1 MYPVYL
7 QLREHHCVSPTEPAP
22 CGGNPIDNDDGI
34 NNAWLPPTIEV
45 QEGNGIVRLRDTQHL
60 SQSIVYETFVEG
72 KKNSHHP
79 DTCKVC
85 VQKQRTADL
94 LLAEKVRQSKK
105 KAHRAASSTRAATST
120 RYSPTDGEDTVR
132 DARAAMNTVLGD
144 GQDVDELVDEVMSEG
159 GSSLD
164 DVDSD
169 DDAEIKTEATC
180 TGIKDILITGQ
191 VCPLLCRNFDD
202 DTHSQFPYF
211 SRLSRVTGK
220 RGITSSA
227 MVASALGM
235 AWLPSSECP
244 SGQPAASEF
253 ISSVVT
259 SLEDATWWE
268 PGACGRAIPVQ
279 CHSRA
284 RSS

>member
-105 KAHRAASSTRAATST
+105 KAHREEKYGRFLLACTRVDNRDVSYLSLK
-120 RYSPTDGEDTVR
+120 RTVV
-132 DARAAMNTVLGD
+132 MN
-144 GQDVDELVDEVMSEG
+144 
-159 GSSLD
+159 
-164 DVDSD
+164 
-169 DDAEIKTEATC
+169 
-180 TGIKDILITGQ
+180 
-191 VCPLLCRNFDD
+191 
-202 DTHSQFPYF
+202 
-211 SRLSRVTGK
+211 
-220 RGITSSA
+220 
-227 MVASALGM
+227 
-235 AWLPSSECP
+235 PSSKSQP
-244 SGQPAASEF
+244 VSSGIQAPA
-253 ISSVVT
+253 
-259 SLEDATWWE
+259 
-268 PGACGRAIPVQ
+268 PGERW
-279 CHSRA
+279 RK
-284 RSS
+284 